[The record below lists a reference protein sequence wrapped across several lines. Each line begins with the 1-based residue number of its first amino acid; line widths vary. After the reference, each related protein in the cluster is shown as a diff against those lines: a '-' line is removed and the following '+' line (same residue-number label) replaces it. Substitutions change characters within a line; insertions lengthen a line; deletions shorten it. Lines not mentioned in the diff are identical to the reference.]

1 MHLALRRAGEW
12 RTNALFQ
19 QVYAEMAGAVG
30 AGCHIF
36 EGLKRGVDHLEHTQ
50 HQHTHLPFHCDS
62 IQHDF

>member
-1 MHLALRRAGEW
+1 MHLVLHHAEEW

-19 QVYAEMAGAVG
+19 QGYAEKAEAVG
-30 AGCHIF
+30 AGCHIS
-36 EGLKRGVDHLEHTQ
+36 EGLRRGVYHLAYTQ